1 MAQANNASF
10 GALAA
15 YDDWVPAMTRWWL
28 QLRGE
33 GPATPETWRSFY
45 AQMRELAALPAEERK
60 LRLCAQWGK
69 AAETATQCQ

>member
-1 MAQANNASF
+1 
-10 GALAA
+10 
-15 YDDWVPAMTRWWL
+15 MTRWWQ

-60 LRLCAQWGK
+60 LRLCAQWGE
-69 AAETATQCQ
+69 AAKQRLSANKYFKLT